1 MKASYNVL
9 FVCTGNSA
17 RSILAEAVANHMGGG
32 RLKAYSAG
40 SHPRGHV
47 HPDALELLRGIGLP
61 VEGLRSKSWHEF
73 AAADAPT
80 MDLIITVCDRAA
92 GEPCPIWPGHPE
104 TARWSV
110 PDPSRA
116 TGSHDERRAAFKEA
130 LHVLQNRITLLLSL
144 PSLEPLTI
152 QTRLDQDAFTGR
164 PSSP

>member
-1 MKASYNVL
+1 MKASCNVL
-9 FVCTGNSA
+9 FVCTGNFA
-17 RSILAEAVANHMGGG
+17 RSILAEA
-32 RLKAYSAG
+32 
-40 SHPRGHV
+40 
-47 HPDALELLRGIGLP
+47 
-61 VEGLRSKSWHEF
+61 
-73 AAADAPT
+73 T
-80 MDLIITVCDRAA
+80 MDLIITVWDRAA

-110 PDPSRA
+110 PDSSRA

-130 LHVLQNRITLLLSL
+130 LHILQNRITLLLSL

>member
-1 MKASYNVL
+1 MKTTYNVL

-40 SHPRGHV
+40 SQPTGQV
-47 HPDALELLRGIGLP
+47 HPDALDLLRGIGLP

-104 TARWSV
+104 TAHWTV
-110 PDPSRA
+110 PDPSQVA
-116 TGSHDERRAAFKEA
+116 GSHDERRAAFKEA
-130 LHVLQNRITLLLSL
+130 LHILQNRITLLLSL
-144 PSLEPLTI
+144 PSLERLAM
-152 QTRLDQDAFTGR
+152 QTRLDQGDVAR
-164 PSSP
+164 QPSR